1 MDFEI
6 KRKERKALNFSL
18 CSLTHRNARTIKLVS
33 LRVRRIGSAFFNCAS
48 DVCSADVVHFAKDV
62 ASLKCDFLFEFKKIT
77 SEIFLGGLMLY

>member
-33 LRVRRIGSAFFNCAS
+33 LRVRRILTVSFFVGITPTPHQGSS
-48 DVCSADVVHFAKDV
+48 
-62 ASLKCDFLFEFKKIT
+62 
-77 SEIFLGGLMLY
+77 

>member
-33 LRVRRIGSAFFNCAS
+33 LRVRRIRSPFFALRQNLIGRYNLRAEKHHNILKYSVVNSPHGKLNRILACI
-48 DVCSADVVHFAKDV
+48 AD
-62 ASLKCDFLFEFKKIT
+62 S
-77 SEIFLGGLMLY
+77 

>member
-33 LRVRRIGSAFFNCAS
+33 LRVRRIRLALFFGSTP
-48 DVCSADVVHFAKDV
+48 HFRTVFKLIQI
-62 ASLKCDFLFEFKKIT
+62 SLSFSLGHNPGNT
-77 SEIFLGGLMLY
+77 SLISNKTLCILLH